1 MLLSGNGNHEAKYA
15 GLTQGSQRMLPA
27 AVSMKNPAWPTLVT
41 RMAPSLSSCDFG
53 SQSADG
59 RVGPLFVCR
68 NPLDEDQML
77 SEAT

>member
-1 MLLSGNGNHEAKYA
+1 
-15 GLTQGSQRMLPA
+15 MLPA